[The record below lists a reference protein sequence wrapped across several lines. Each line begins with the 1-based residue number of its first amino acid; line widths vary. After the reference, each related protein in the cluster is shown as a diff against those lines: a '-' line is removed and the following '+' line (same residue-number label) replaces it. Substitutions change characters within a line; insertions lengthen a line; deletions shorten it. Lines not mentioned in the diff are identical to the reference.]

1 MGAFGRE
8 AATRLRHPP
17 CAPYLGACTFQPQS
31 DVTRSPPSSGC
42 SSSSRCSR
50 ITLWTA
56 IALNF
61 TYSAGERAGFLQKI
75 SKRGW
80 VCKTWE
86 GELQMIALP
95 GSTPE
100 KFLFTVR
107 SDSVAAVLNGLAG
120 QRVTLNYK
128 QHMGVPG
135 SCFGDTEYFVV
146 GVKPLGPP

>member
-1 MGAFGRE
+1 MHIPAPVR
-8 AATRLRHPP
+8 RHP
-17 CAPYLGACTFQPQS
+17 F
-31 DVTRSPPSSGC
+31 VTIFGVLVIVPLFVY
-42 SSSSRCSR
+42 
-50 ITLWTA
+50 TLWAA
-56 IALNF
+56 IALHF

-86 GELQMIALP
+86 GELQMVAVP
-95 GSTPE
+95 GSMPE

-120 QRVTLNYK
+120 QRVTLDYK
-128 QHMGVPG
+128 QHIGVPG

-146 GVKPLGPP
+146 GVKQLGPP

>member
-1 MGAFGRE
+1 MNIPAPIR
-8 AATRLRHPP
+8 RHPFSTI
-17 CAPYLGACTFQPQS
+17 LGLLVFVPLL
-31 DVTRSPPSSGC
+31 VY
-42 SSSSRCSR
+42 
-50 ITLWTA
+50 TLWAA
-56 IALNF
+56 IALHF

-86 GELQMIALP
+86 GELQMVAVP
-95 GSTPE
+95 GSMPE

-120 QRVTLNYK
+120 QRVTLDYQ
-128 QHMGVPG
+128 QHVGVPG
-135 SCFGDTEYFVV
+135 SCFGDTQYFVV